1 MISTKLYN
9 DYDEYFT
16 ISDWAKEFN
25 VTDEKMKSMELN
37 YLAAIVSNFSEDQLQ
52 YCKTLHSP

>member
-25 VTDEKMKSMELN
+25 VSDEKMKNMELN
-37 YLAAIVSNFSEDQLQ
+37 YLTAIVSRFSKISIQ
-52 YCKTLHSP
+52 Y